1 MPAAPPFQRVALAG
15 LRALTGADAEGLLA
29 LLAEHGEA
37 ALRPEAAA
45 ALAARSKAGPRG

>member
-15 LRALTGADAEGLLA
+15 LKSLAGADADALLS

-45 ALAARSKAGPRG
+45 ALARSRGGPRG